1 MKRRIASRIAR
12 PIGLLALTS
21 TLVLGGCD
29 DGFGPQ
35 IWGNFPDT
43 VELYSLA
50 RPDHVGLP
58 SAYNMA
64 GLNPVV
70 VDQPKRNPADFDFA
84 VTENDE
90 GEFLLLP
97 AGVFAN
103 FSIRPGIQV
112 DSTATFD
119 ELSRAP
125 RDGYTFEEP
134 VVADSNT
141 VYVVRSRQA
150 SNGCFFYGK
159 IEVLELDPEG
169 SVTIQALANPN
180 CSDRSLTPNAP
191 PPEEDDD
198 GEGDGEG

>member
-12 PIGLLALTS
+12 PVGLLALLS

-29 DGFGPQ
+29 DGLEPR

-43 VELYSLA
+43 AVLHSLA
-50 RPDHVGLP
+50 RPEHVGLP
-58 SAYNMA
+58 SAYNIA
-64 GLNPVV
+64 GLHAVII
-70 VDQPKRNPADFDFA
+70 DQPKGNPADFDFA
-84 VTENDE
+84 VTENDQ

-97 AGVFAN
+97 AGMFAN

-125 RDGYTFEEP
+125 QEGYSFEEP
-134 VVADSNT
+134 VVADSNL

-150 SNGCFFYGK
+150 GNGCFSYGK
-159 IEVLELDPEG
+159 IEVLELDPAG
-169 SVTIQALANPN
+169 SVTIRALANPN

-191 PPEEDDD
+191 PPEED
-198 GEGDGEG
+198 GEGGGGS